1 MRRHDENGRAME
13 ANQTERAQ
21 AVVSDD
27 GGVRY
32 VVALGGERMEVRG
45 TNRLDKQQNG
55 GHKASYPAHPTST
68 LYLER

>member
-1 MRRHDENGRAME
+1 MSRNDECSLAME
-13 ANQTERAQ
+13 PDQTERAQ

-32 VVALGGERMEVRG
+32 VFALGGERMEVRG
-45 TNRLDKQQNG
+45 ANRLGKQQNS

-68 LYLER
+68 LYFER